1 MAPGRWQ
8 PHAPRRIIGRIVETP
23 GVRPVRVV
31 LILLT
36 LLLWWLPVAGFSD
49 EDPLDVEDILSADPE
64 AEDYVDSVRCLPVRR
79 IRSATALDD
88 RHIVFRVSRSEQYLV
103 QLARRCPGLRRNDTL
118 VYETTGGMSVCRNDS
133 VRGTYGFGPGSR
145 QLGPRCR
152 IPEFQR
158 ITTEQLDLLRETL
171 KQVKSR

>member
-1 MAPGRWQ
+1 MR
-8 PHAPRRIIGRIVETP
+8 
-23 GVRPVRVV
+23 GVLKF
-31 LILLT
+31 LILLP
-36 LLLWWLPVAGFSD
+36 LWLPAAGFPD
-49 EDPLDVEDILSADPE
+49 EEPLDVEDILSADPE
-64 AEDYVDSVRCLPVRR
+64 SEDYVKSVRCLPVRR

-88 RHIVFRVSRSEQYLV
+88 RHIVFRVNRSEQYLV
-103 QLARRCPGLRRNDTL
+103 QLARRCPGIRRNDTL

-152 IPEFQR
+152 ITEFQH

-171 KQVKSR
+171 KQARSR